1 MRAPTFPKYLPSTV
15 DDPKALPNTNSQLPR
30 ACRPTA
36 MQSGPV
42 ECAKRLNNCYTYIYI
57 YIYIY
62 NNLIY
67 MCLDDM
73 ARPWGHK
80 APWGGLNTRKQL
92 RDEHSN
98 PAQVEGPLGPPR
110 ALGPIGRAC

>member
-1 MRAPTFPKYLPSTV
+1 MKQKHRWLHLCLTCYGLHVIRLLRPKLV
-15 DDPKALPNTNSQLPR
+15 WV
-30 ACRPTA
+30 C
-36 MQSGPV
+36 
-42 ECAKRLNNCYTYIYI
+42 
-57 YIYIY
+57 
-62 NNLIY
+62 NNLVH
-67 MCLDDM
+67 MCPDDM

-92 RDEHSN
+92 RDEHSS